1 MNILYITSEAAPFC
15 KTGGLADVLGSLPPA
30 VAAEGDRVSVLLPL
44 YGQIAQRW
52 REKMN
57 FRCYIY
63 VDLGWRH
70 EYCGL
75 FSLEYRGVTWYF
87 VDNERYFR
95 RRSLYGDMDDGERFA
110 FFSKAAEALLP
121 HLAEYPNVIHCND
134 WQTALVPVYLRDAG
148 NDLPVVFTI
157 HNIEYQGKYGPE
169 TVEDLFGLNRGWYDG
184 GILRM
189 DGCVNLMKAA
199 MLTANAVTTVSPT
212 YARQLH
218 DPAYACGLEQVV
230 QLIDYKLSGV
240 LNGLDMES
248 FDPAHDASLPQTYDP
263 DHMEGKAVCK
273 RELQRQLGLAQ
284 EPDTPL
290 TAIVSRLVGHK
301 GMDLVCQG
309 LGGIMAT
316 GCQLVVL
323 GQGEPQ
329 FEDTFR
335 WAQSRWPGRVSAQIT
350 YSDNLSRRVYG
361 AADLFLMPSRSEPC
375 GLSQLIAMRYGAVPI
390 VRQTGGLNDT
400 VRSCQVGQP
409 DGNGYVFSACTAHDL
424 CQTLGQAVGLYRG
437 DRLGFDAVRRR
448 GMTEDFGWGRSAG
461 GYGGG
466 YGSGYSSGGRS
477 GYLNREYNAGEGRG
491 FGSAYANRGQS
502 MGGYGSGY
510 GRSGGSAGYGSG
522 YGSAYGS
529 GKTNG
534 AAQRNAA
541 KQINFTGTP
550 APKPVSTG
558 PKHYEPGDIV
568 EHKVFGRGQVVA
580 VKPAAGDQIV
590 EINFEKVGIKKT
602 MANFAPLTKITE
614 E

>member
-110 FFSKAAEALLP
+110 FFSKAAAALLP

-323 GQGEPQ
+323 GRGESRY
-329 FEDTFR
+329 EDFFR
-335 WAQSRWPGRVSAQIT
+335 GKAWEYGGRLSAQIT
-350 YSDNLSRRVYG
+350 YAEDLARRVYAG
-361 AADLFLMPSRSEPC
+361 CDLFLMPSRSEPC
-375 GLSQLIAMRYGAVPI
+375 GLSQMIAMRYGAVPI
-390 VRQTGGLNDT
+390 VRRTGGLADT
-400 VRSCQVGQP
+400 VRSCQVGQE
-409 DGNGYVFSACTAHDL
+409 DGTGYLFERYDAGAMLDVV
-424 CQTLGQAVGLYRG
+424 GQATGLYRG
-437 DRLGFDAVRRR
+437 DRAGFDTVRRR
-448 GMTEDFGWGRSAG
+448 GMTADFSWARSAG
-461 GYGGG
+461 
-466 YGSGYSSGGRS
+466 
-477 GYLNREYNAGEGRG
+477 EYRH
-491 FGSAYANRGQS
+491 
-502 MGGYGSGY
+502 
-510 GRSGGSAGYGSG
+510 
-522 YGSAYGS
+522 
-529 GKTNG
+529 
-534 AAQRNAA
+534 
-541 KQINFTGTP
+541 I
-550 APKPVSTG
+550 
-558 PKHYEPGDIV
+558 YEKLLG
-568 EHKVFGRGQVVA
+568 
-580 VKPAAGDQIV
+580 
-590 EINFEKVGIKKT
+590 
-602 MANFAPLTKITE
+602 
-614 E
+614 

>member
-218 DPAYACGLEQVV
+218 DPAYACGLEQVLS
-230 QLIDYKLSGV
+230 LI
-240 LNGLDMES
+240 
-248 FDPAHDASLPQTYDP
+248 H
-263 DHMEGKAVCK
+263 
-273 RELQRQLGLAQ
+273 
-284 EPDTPL
+284 
-290 TAIVSRLVGHK
+290 I
-301 GMDLVCQG
+301 
-309 LGGIMAT
+309 
-316 GCQLVVL
+316 
-323 GQGEPQ
+323 
-329 FEDTFR
+329 
-335 WAQSRWPGRVSAQIT
+335 
-350 YSDNLSRRVYG
+350 
-361 AADLFLMPSRSEPC
+361 SEPT
-375 GLSQLIAMRYGAVPI
+375 RP
-390 VRQTGGLNDT
+390 
-400 VRSCQVGQP
+400 
-409 DGNGYVFSACTAHDL
+409 
-424 CQTLGQAVGLYRG
+424 
-437 DRLGFDAVRRR
+437 
-448 GMTEDFGWGRSAG
+448 
-461 GYGGG
+461 
-466 YGSGYSSGGRS
+466 
-477 GYLNREYNAGEGRG
+477 
-491 FGSAYANRGQS
+491 
-502 MGGYGSGY
+502 
-510 GRSGGSAGYGSG
+510 
-522 YGSAYGS
+522 
-529 GKTNG
+529 
-534 AAQRNAA
+534 
-541 KQINFTGTP
+541 
-550 APKPVSTG
+550 
-558 PKHYEPGDIV
+558 
-568 EHKVFGRGQVVA
+568 
-580 VKPAAGDQIV
+580 
-590 EINFEKVGIKKT
+590 
-602 MANFAPLTKITE
+602 
-614 E
+614 